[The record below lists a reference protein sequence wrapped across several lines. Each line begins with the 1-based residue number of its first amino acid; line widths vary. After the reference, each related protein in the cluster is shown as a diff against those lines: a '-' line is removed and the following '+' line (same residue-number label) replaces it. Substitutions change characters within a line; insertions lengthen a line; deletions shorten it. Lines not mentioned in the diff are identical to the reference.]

1 MLVLEAHCI
10 ERFFL
15 IRCPI
20 RLTDP
25 RVGYAK
31 LDFKDHVS
39 GGRNVWGKFL
49 TRDGK
54 CLSPRKTV
62 KRFYDLV
69 CEALRAM
76 QTAQGKRVS
85 NVRLNGPAVTLT
97 LDRKIDLDLVLSVEI
112 RGWPQCSSAWGNF
125 ASSKTWPT
133 QSAVEKIKFKSPK
146 FHLVAKICSDEEG
159 IPSDSQSHWRI
170 SFSEAEKALL
180 SPAAP
185 GNEKKYYKI
194 AKAIFEAKKR
204 RFTPLTS
211 YHLKTVFLHLRGER
225 PRARRDDSNL
235 GESVVDFLK
244 RLLNHL
250 EKGRLQH
257 FFVPNKNLFKEIA
270 EETRLSLAGEVARF
284 LSELLQDP
292 DKVLKSLTL

>member
-1 MLVLEAHCI
+1 MLVLDAHCI
-10 ERFFL
+10 EQFFF
-15 IRCPI
+15 ISCPI

-25 RVGYAK
+25 CVGYAK

-39 GGRNVWGKFL
+39 GGRNVWGEFL

-69 CEALRAM
+69 REALQAM

-85 NVRLNGPAVTLT
+85 NIRLNGPAVTLT
-97 LDRKIDLDLVLSVEI
+97 LDGKIDLDLVLSVEI
-112 RGWPQCSSAWGNF
+112 RGWPQCSSAWGNL

-133 QSAVEKIKFKSPK
+133 QSTVEQIKLKSPK
-146 FHLVAKICSDEEG
+146 FHLVAKICSAEEG
-159 IPSDSQSHWRI
+159 IQSDSQRYWRI

-185 GNEKKYYKI
+185 GNEKKFYKI
-194 AKAIFEAKKR
+194 AKAIFEAKKK

-211 YHLKTVFLHLRGER
+211 YHLKTLFLHLRRER

-235 GESVVDFLK
+235 GESVVNFFKSLI
-244 RLLNHL
+244 NQL
-250 EKGRLQH
+250 EEGRLQH
-257 FFVPNKNLFKEIA
+257 FFVSNKNLFKEIV
-270 EETRLSLAGEVARF
+270 EETRASPG
-284 LSELLQDP
+284 S
-292 DKVLKSLTL
+292 